1 MTNFDCSNQSDVF
14 RAKNHHQYFY
24 YLMQKTRQVV
34 YPSILNRAWRD
45 KVAANVLSIPSTR
58 ATRPNL
64 TTKQEATDNINN
76 TYANT
81 TECLLSSQE
90 RPRLQQMEEDSA
102 EISHWPDSPEARHLV
117 SQLHLLKSRWTLAAV
132 DMTDDANETAKE
144 ALQS

>member
-1 MTNFDCSNQSDVF
+1 
-14 RAKNHHQYFY
+14 
-24 YLMQKTRQVV
+24 
-34 YPSILNRAWRD
+34 
-45 KVAANVLSIPSTR
+45 VLSIPSTR